1 MHYSVSI
8 KYNNLV
14 LFLYFSPGHLSLVT
28 GLLPVLSRPGPVP
41 HVAGG
46 VAVEPAGQDGGQAG
60 VSSPGPGGLDRPLDQ
75 LEGCLLEQR
84 PAAGGRVAVGH
95 RATAEDGP
103 EVPGQERPEVRES
116 HQSRGGHG
124 D

>member
-8 KYNNLV
+8 KYNNLF

-28 GLLPVLSRPGPVP
+28 GLLPVLTRPGPVP

-60 VSSPGPGGLDRPLDQ
+60 VASPGPGSLLTSNTTHTNYAHRITTGGCTHLFLVFTLPLSRTSM
-75 LEGCLLEQR
+75 LGKWMLS
-84 PAAGGRVAVGH
+84 
-95 RATAEDGP
+95 
-103 EVPGQERPEVRES
+103 QEYAK
-116 HQSRGGHG
+116 
-124 D
+124 